1 MKKLSDEEEFI
12 YDVREDFMFYDE
24 RAKLLGSPGY
34 RNMLGKSGL
43 GYIESVAEEARF
55 EGQCIRWIFTG
66 RFLTH
71 NPLYLIVLFFAG
83 ILFGVAPLL
92 LIAASFI
99 YTGYAGNLLGAILLV
114 PLAPYIAAGF
124 AILFNVWRSV
134 SKPDGFSI
142 TGD

>member
-1 MKKLSDEEEFI
+1 
-12 YDVREDFMFYDE
+12 
-24 RAKLLGSPGY
+24 
-34 RNMLGKSGL
+34 
-43 GYIESVAEEARF
+43 
-55 EGQCIRWIFTG
+55 
-66 RFLTH
+66 
-71 NPLYLIVLFFAG
+71 VLFFAG